1 MKKEKGNFEFV
12 KDNDDKKRNYLFQKD
27 SITKTGTIIVVA
39 FLVILIIAVILSGV
53 FTDFT

>member
-27 SITKTGTIIVVA
+27 NITKTGTIIVVA